1 MLNFKQAVQASC
13 LLLFSGG
20 ASYEI
25 NNSFSVK
32 ALFFLSN
39 CNKVFTETQAA
50 ANSLRIGKI

>member
-39 CNKVFTETQAA
+39 CTETQAA